1 LILGI
6 LLINIVTPGRKIHRA
21 STFILSVLN
30 ARKATAISTGALI
43 SAANAVNAAY
53 AANVKPSDGVF
64 GRDEL
69 PTTPAA
75 AGLRRGQVRR
85 RTQSRIEVLFIV
97 AVLFAVSAPPVAKQ
111 FQEEQIRKPVR
122 ELQSF
127 AKTARRLA
135 MEENRSYVVLL
146 LNSGYL
152 LEPLEKKDT
161 DKESL
166 RYDLPNHVTFEIQ
179 RPADRDLKRVADAR
193 WIFTP
198 NGLCEPITFFFQRD
212 HDWVRFRI
220 DALTAR
226 MENEESFI
234 R

>member
-1 LILGI
+1 
-6 LLINIVTPGRKIHRA
+6 
-21 STFILSVLN
+21 
-30 ARKATAISTGALI
+30 
-43 SAANAVNAAY
+43 VNAAN
-53 AANVKPSDGVF
+53 AANVKPSDGCANAGSAAPLGWTFFNRYPGVKPRAKSF
-64 GRDEL
+64 SPFWTKFAVQMNRSR
-69 PTTPAA
+69 PAICRSSQT
-75 AGLRRGQVRR
+75 GFTLLE
-85 RTQSRIEVLFIV
+85 ICFVLFIV

-122 ELQSF
+122 ELQTF

-135 MEENRSYVVLL
+135 MEQNRAYVVLL
-146 LNSGYL
+146 LNNGFL

-161 DKESL
+161 DRESL

-179 RPADRDLKRVADAR
+179 RPADRALQRIADAR
-193 WIFTP
+193 WVFAP

-212 HDWVRFRI
+212 QDWVRFRI

-226 MENEESFI
+226 IENEESFI

>member
-1 LILGI
+1 
-6 LLINIVTPGRKIHRA
+6 
-21 STFILSVLN
+21 
-30 ARKATAISTGALI
+30 
-43 SAANAVNAAY
+43 VNATY

-64 GRDEL
+64 GCL
-69 PTTPAA
+69 PYRPLTARVTGAFT
-75 AGLRRGQVRR
+75 LLE
-85 RTQSRIEVLFIV
+85 ICFVLFIV
-97 AVLFAVSAPPVAKQ
+97 AVLFAVAAPPVAKQ

-135 MEENRSYVVLL
+135 MEENRAYVVLL

-166 RYDLPNHVTFEIQ
+166 RYDLPNRVTFEIQ
-179 RPADRDLKRVADAR
+179 RPADRDLKRFADAR

-212 HDWVRFRI
+212 HDWIRFRV

-226 MENEESFI
+226 IENEESFI

>member
-1 LILGI
+1 V
-6 LLINIVTPGRKIHRA
+6 N
-21 STFILSVLN
+21 
-30 ARKATAISTGALI
+30 
-43 SAANAVNAAY
+43 AANA
-53 AANVKPSDGVF
+53 ANVEPSDGVF
-64 GRDEL
+64 WTVRDEVPTSPTDDGLLIWALSWVRYARFNRRGAGAGHGRDFGR
-69 PTTPAA
+69 T
-75 AGLRRGQVRR
+75 AGFTLLE
-85 RTQSRIEVLFIV
+85 ICFVLFIV
-97 AVLFAVSAPPVAKQ
+97 AVLFAVAAPPVAKQ

-122 ELQSF
+122 ELQTF

-135 MEENRSYVVLL
+135 MEQNRVYVILL
-146 LNSGYL
+146 LNNGFL

-161 DKESL
+161 DTQSL

-179 RPADRDLKRVADAR
+179 RPSDRSLERIADAR
-193 WIFTP
+193 WVFTP

-212 HDWVRFRI
+212 QDWVRFRI

>member
-1 LILGI
+1 
-6 LLINIVTPGRKIHRA
+6 
-21 STFILSVLN
+21 
-30 ARKATAISTGALI
+30 
-43 SAANAVNAAY
+43 VNAAN

-64 GRDEL
+64 GTVRDEV
-69 PTTPAA
+69 PTSPGDGGLFIWALSGRRYA
-75 AGLRRGQVRR
+75 RVIGGGAGVGYSQKFG
-85 RTQSRIEVLFIV
+85 RTAGFTLLEICFVLFIV
-97 AVLFAVSAPPVAKQ
+97 AVLFAVAAPPVAKQ

-122 ELQSF
+122 QLQTF

-135 MEENRSYVVLL
+135 MEQNRAYVILL
-146 LNSGYL
+146 LNNGFL

-161 DKESL
+161 DAQSL

-179 RPADRDLKRVADAR
+179 RPSDRSLERIADAR
-193 WIFTP
+193 WLFTP

-212 HDWVRFRI
+212 QDWVRFRI

>member
-1 LILGI
+1 
-6 LLINIVTPGRKIHRA
+6 
-21 STFILSVLN
+21 
-30 ARKATAISTGALI
+30 
-43 SAANAVNAAY
+43 VNAAN

-64 GRDEL
+64 WTVRDEV
-69 PTTPAA
+69 PTSPGDGGLFIRALSGMLYTRVNRGG
-75 AGLRRGQVRR
+75 AGGQKFG
-85 RTQSRIEVLFIV
+85 RTAGFTLLEICFVLFIV
-97 AVLFAVSAPPVAKQ
+97 AVLFAVAAPPVAKQ

-122 ELQSF
+122 QLQTF

-135 MEENRSYVVLL
+135 MEQNRAYVILL
-146 LNSGYL
+146 LNNGFL

-161 DKESL
+161 DTQSL

-179 RPADRDLKRVADAR
+179 RPSDRSLERIADAR
-193 WIFTP
+193 WLFTP

-212 HDWVRFRI
+212 QDWVRFRI

>member
-1 LILGI
+1 V
-6 LLINIVTPGRKIHRA
+6 N
-21 STFILSVLN
+21 
-30 ARKATAISTGALI
+30 
-43 SAANAVNAAY
+43 AANA
-53 AANVKPSDGVF
+53 ANVEPSDGVF
-64 GRDEL
+64 WTVRDEV
-69 PTTPAA
+69 PTSPTDG
-75 AGLRRGQVRR
+75 GLLIWALSGVRYARVNRRGAGAGHARDFG
-85 RTQSRIEVLFIV
+85 RTAGFTLLEICFVLFIV
-97 AVLFAVSAPPVAKQ
+97 AVLFAVAAPPVAKQ

-122 ELQSF
+122 ELQTF

-135 MEENRSYVVLL
+135 MEQNRVYVILL
-146 LNSGYL
+146 LNNGFL

-161 DKESL
+161 DTQSL

-179 RPADRDLKRVADAR
+179 RPSDRSLERIADAR
-193 WIFTP
+193 WVFTP

-212 HDWVRFRI
+212 QDWVRFRI

>member
-1 LILGI
+1 
-6 LLINIVTPGRKIHRA
+6 
-21 STFILSVLN
+21 
-30 ARKATAISTGALI
+30 
-43 SAANAVNAAY
+43 VNAAN

-64 GRDEL
+64 ISWSSSPLRTKFDA
-69 PTTPAA
+69 PMNRSRPAICRSSET
-75 AGLRRGQVRR
+75 GFTLLE
-85 RTQSRIEVLFIV
+85 ICFVLFIV

-122 ELQSF
+122 ELQTF

-135 MEENRSYVVLL
+135 MEQNRAYVVLL
-146 LNSGYL
+146 LNNGFL

-161 DKESL
+161 DRESL
-166 RYDLPNHVTFEIQ
+166 RYELPNHVTFEIQ
-179 RPADRDLKRVADAR
+179 RPSDRALERIADAR
-193 WIFTP
+193 WVFTP

-212 HDWVRFRI
+212 QDWVRFRI

-226 MENEESFI
+226 IENEESFI

>member
-1 LILGI
+1 M
-6 LLINIVTPGRKIHRA
+6 
-21 STFILSVLN
+21 N
-30 ARKATAISTGALI
+30 AT
-43 SAANAVNAAY
+43 Y
-53 AANVKPSDGVF
+53 AANVKPSDGVA

-85 RTQSRIEVLFIV
+85 RTQSRIEGAPKRSDGGPLIRALPGVHYARINRRRAGARPYRTAAFTLLEICFVLFIV

-122 ELQSF
+122 ELQTF

>member
-1 LILGI
+1 M
-6 LLINIVTPGRKIHRA
+6 N
-21 STFILSVLN
+21 
-30 ARKATAISTGALI
+30 
-43 SAANAVNAAY
+43 AAN

-64 GRDEL
+64 WPVRDEVPTSPTDGGLLIRGLSGMRYARVNRRGAGAGDGRDFDR
-69 PTTPAA
+69 T
-75 AGLRRGQVRR
+75 AGFTLLE
-85 RTQSRIEVLFIV
+85 ICFVLFIV
-97 AVLFAVSAPPVAKQ
+97 AVLFAVAAPPVAKQ

-122 ELQSF
+122 ELQIF

-135 MEENRSYVVLL
+135 MEQNRVYVILL
-146 LNSGYL
+146 LNNGFL

-161 DKESL
+161 DTQSL

-179 RPADRDLKRVADAR
+179 RPSDRSLERIADAR
-193 WIFTP
+193 WVFTP

-212 HDWVRFRI
+212 QDWVRFRI

>member
-1 LILGI
+1 M
-6 LLINIVTPGRKIHRA
+6 N
-21 STFILSVLN
+21 
-30 ARKATAISTGALI
+30 
-43 SAANAVNAAY
+43 AANAVN
-53 AANVKPSDGVF
+53 VKPSTGVF
-64 GRDEL
+64 VGFHR
-69 PTTPAA
+69 PVFTVRVTAA
-75 AGLRRGQVRR
+75 FTLLE
-85 RTQSRIEVLFIV
+85 ICFVLFIV
-97 AVLFAVSAPPVAKQ
+97 AVLFAVAAPPVAKQ

-122 ELQSF
+122 ELQTF

-135 MEENRSYVVLL
+135 MEENRAYVVLL

-161 DKESL
+161 DTESL

-179 RPADRDLKRVADAR
+179 RPADRTLKRIADAR
-193 WIFTP
+193 WIFMP

-212 HDWVRFRI
+212 RDWVRFRI

-226 MENEESFI
+226 IENEESFI